1 MPTIEKCQTDG
12 VLVVTIDNQPK
23 RNALT
28 RDMARSFHSVVAD
41 AEADAS
47 IKCIVIVGAGDKA
60 FCSGHD
66 LSEMGKSS
74 ADEEASDEPFSCPL
88 RLTKPTIAVLNG
100 AARAGGFVLAQSCD
114 IRISEPSANFAANA
128 VKLGMFPLGAQ
139 IGRLPQLVPYAV
151 AYELLATGRVFEADE
166 ALRHGFLNRISEPGQ
181 ALAEAVA
188 MARQIV
194 ANSSKAVRSVKTALA
209 TFAREGIDAA
219 EAFGKAESS
228 KLMHG
233 PDAKEGIA
241 AFLEK
246 RQPNFG

>member
-1 MPTIEKCQTDG
+1 MDG
-12 VLVVTIDNQPK
+12 VLVLTIDNQPK

-28 RDMARSFHSVVAD
+28 RDMAQGFQRFL
-41 AEADAS
+41 AEAETDAS
-47 IKCIVIVGAGDKA
+47 VRCVVIVGAGDKA

-74 ADEEASDEPFSCPL
+74 GDEEGSDEPFSYPL
-88 RLTKPTIAVLNG
+88 RLTKTTIAVLNG

-128 VKLGMFPLGAQ
+128 VRLGMFPLGGQ

-151 AYELLATGRVFEADE
+151 AYELLATGRVLEADE
-166 ALRHGFLNRISEPGQ
+166 AFRHGFINRISEPGQ
-181 ALAEAVA
+181 ALVEAIA

-194 ANSSKAVRSVKTALA
+194 VNSSEAVRSVKTALA
-209 TFAREGIDAA
+209 IFAREGIDAA
-219 EAFGKAESS
+219 EAFGKAESG

-246 RQPNFG
+246 RQPKFA